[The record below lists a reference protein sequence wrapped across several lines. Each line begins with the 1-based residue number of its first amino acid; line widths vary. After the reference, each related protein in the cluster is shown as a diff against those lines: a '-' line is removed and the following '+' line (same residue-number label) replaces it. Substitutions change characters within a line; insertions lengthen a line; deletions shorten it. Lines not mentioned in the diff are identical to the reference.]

1 VRNDP
6 KPDLAYL
13 FPIIDP
19 ASKLAKELRFDPGV
33 ENFTLPV
40 LSELRKTEGVISSPT
55 TALLKCDPTKLRTMA
70 APDLACFPWAIVE
83 ITRNTENRDS
93 VDLCFCQAARDSA
106 EALVMREELA
116 ERIQNP
122 NKDALVIFSFTCVG
136 SSVRFWFT
144 CRNSVSTTIVMSI
157 SRVTN
162 IFQENKRIEMR
173 CIWATSL
180 ALTWGVYALRMVIE
194 NMREWV
200 YRRVKP
206 ELARW
211 IHLVRLQP
219 EEQSIVLPPEIQDFL
234 SRRIESSKRLE
245 KSQLK
250 SHRNC
255 IKDDF
260 YFCHERGCGC
270 GSDGDGDED
279 DEDDEDGNLHDL

>member
-1 VRNDP
+1 
-6 KPDLAYL
+6 
-13 FPIIDP
+13 
-19 ASKLAKELRFDPGV
+19 
-33 ENFTLPV
+33 
-40 LSELRKTEGVISSPT
+40 
-55 TALLKCDPTKLRTMA
+55 MA
-70 APDLACFPWAIVE
+70 ASDLACFPWAIVE

-122 NKDALVIFSFTCVG
+122 NKDALVIFSFTC
-136 SSVRFWFT
+136 
-144 CRNSVSTTIVMSI
+144 
-157 SRVTN
+157 
-162 IFQENKRIEMR
+162 ENKRIEMR

-234 SRRIESSKRLE
+234 SRRIESSKHLE

-270 GSDGDGDED
+270 GSDDDGDED